1 MTPISKTRFWFVVA
15 AISIVLNIILLNL
28 KSCSGGQKI
37 AGYSID
43 TLVYKVKGAIVL
55 TKEIPVYQPK
65 IIRITEPPKE
75 VIDTLPVTDSSFCK
89 ELAIDH
95 YSQKE
100 YRDTVGNDSIK
111 LDLTMYVSQNNV
123 DSVKPKVILNIPYVQ
138 TVYQVIK
145 TPIPKNPW
153 KVYVGA
159 GIGGS
164 ESGFIG
170 GAQILVTDPNRFY
183 YSVGAYATTF
193 SQPVFMGGF
202 GMKISLRKK

>member
-15 AISIVLNIILLNL
+15 AISIVLNIILFNL
-28 KSCSGGQKI
+28 KSCGGISPQVTYKT
-37 AGYSID
+37 D
-43 TLVYKVKGAIVL
+43 TVTTVIHDTIEKVV
-55 TKEIPVYQPK
+55 EIPNYVPQ

-100 YRDTVGNDSIK
+100 YRDTVGNDSVK

-123 DSVKPKVILNIPYVQ
+123 DSVKPRVILNIPYIKTEV
-138 TVYQVIK
+138 QVIK
-145 TPIPKNPW
+145 TPVPKNPW
-153 KVYVGA
+153 KIYIGA

-164 ESGFIG
+164 QSGFIG
-170 GAQILVTDPNRFY
+170 GGQILVTDPNRFY